1 MFSAG
6 VKNYHADF
14 NNIVFTI
21 KGTKL
26 YVPVVPLS
34 AKDNQ
39 KLSKPF
45 GKGWKDQCIGM
56 NINKK

>member
-39 KLSKPF
+39 NYQNLLAKD
-45 GKGWKDQCIGM
+45 GKISVLE
-56 NINKK
+56 